1 MASHVRNLNDRL
13 SQNEN
18 SITFDN
24 EYYFEIPLAGD
35 LRSLSPRARC
45 LAKNKIQ
52 NIFFKHQMSANSFGE
67 SSKSSLNNSHSDGTV
82 QPFNTIFH
90 HPPRLVPPSRHL
102 VCTSSTSPQIPL
114 EERIIKMGSQEEL
127 KCDLLILLHI
137 LDLT

>member
-45 LAKNKIQ
+45 MAKNKIQ

-67 SSKSSLNNSHSDGTV
+67 NSKSSFNNGHSDGTF
-82 QPFNTIFH
+82 QPFNTVCH
-90 HPPRLVPPSRHL
+90 HPPRLAPTLSSPSMHQFNFTPNSTRIKNNQNGIPRG
-102 VCTSSTSPQIPL
+102 VEMRFVNSSPYS
-114 EERIIKMGSQEEL
+114 
-127 KCDLLILLHI
+127 
-137 LDLT
+137 